1 MTVDEK
7 ERYLNNAMEQ
17 HGDYLKRLI
26 FTYVKDIQKAEDIVQ
41 EVFIKFYKNLERFEG
56 RSSMKTFLYRI
67 AINESRN
74 YLRSWHYRKIEVTE
88 IIKTWKNLVTV
99 ESEYIQKEQ
108 NQTIADIVNSLPI
121 KYREVL
127 WLYYYMEL
135 SVKEIADVLKCSVN
149 TVKSRLARGRK
160 LIKITIEESTGEYE
174 FEK

>member
-160 LIKITIEESTGEYE
+160 LVKITIEESAGEYE